1 MLIVSDRLRKSDG
14 ERAREIE
21 RAKQSK
27 LTRQN
32 IIKTVKQ

>member
-27 LTRQN
+27 LTSQD
-32 IIKTVKQ
+32 IMKTVKQ

>member
-14 ERAREIE
+14 ERVREIE

-27 LTRQN
+27 ANRPVRTEQ
-32 IIKTVKQ
+32 KQ